1 MVQLLLDGGADPN
14 TKGKVSIHRHS
25 DGNIRIIEK
34 YIDLI
39 FHAYRRLYYDL
50 NSACGGNSCSSILC
64 LSVSNR
70 METL

>member
-1 MVQLLLDGGADPN
+1 MVQLLLDRGADPN
-14 TKGKVSIHRHS
+14 TKGKVSIHRRS
-25 DGNIRIIEK
+25 DGNIRITEK

-50 NSACGGNSCSSILC
+50 NSVCGGNFWSSILC